1 MDFRTISTS
10 IIVLATTIIF
20 ACGNI
25 GEQPIPPGIQGSG
38 SATSDDSN
46 EAKQLPS
53 FKMMDASGNIVEL
66 SSFNGK
72 KVFVNLWASW
82 CPPCRREMPSI
93 QKLYKTVDPSKAVF
107 IMLALDDSFDKSKD
121 FVKSKN
127 YDMPL
132 YYPAEPLPALFNV
145 AGIPVTF
152 IFNEQGQII
161 HKTEGSDD
169 YNKAKYVNL
178 LK

>member
-1 MDFRTISTS
+1 MYRRIFSALA
-10 IIVLATTIIF
+10 IVLSATLIF
-20 ACGNI
+20 SCGNA
-25 GEQPIPPGIQGSG
+25 GKENDTTAADGSN
-38 SATSDDSN
+38 SVTSTDSN
-46 EAKQLPS
+46 EARQLPA

-93 QKLYKTVDPSKAVF
+93 QKLYKSVDPSKAVF
-107 IMLALDDSFDKSKD
+107 IMLALDDNFDTSKD

-127 YDMPL
+127 YDMPM

-169 YNKAKYVNL
+169 YGKAKYINL